1 MAEELGRI
9 EKPEVEQYRRE
20 RKLLFVPLLF
30 SMSDAP
36 ADFIQKC
43 SRYWE
48 EIDAQLGNLES
59 KLGAVTRVY
68 HELIL
73 AGGEAGCKAI
83 EELNSASYRI
93 VRRLLDGQAELQPIE
108 DVALLTE
115 FMDWSRCLAIGL
127 QNETVFARV
136 YESYE
141 DVLKRRYEDIA
152 KKIDETLK
160 ESETGLLLM
169 REGHSV
175 QFPRDI
181 QVLYVSP
188 PSLDEIKRWLRDRER
203 QASTEAPDQHG
214 TEEAQ

>member
-36 ADFIQKC
+36 ADFMQKY
-43 SRYWE
+43 SSYWE

-59 KLGAVTRVY
+59 KLGVVTSVY
-68 HELIL
+68 HELIP

-141 DVLKRRYEDIA
+141 DVLRRRYEDIA

-203 QASTEAPDQHG
+203 QASSEAPDQHR